1 MKILFLGNNWVGWRT
16 AAFLKESGAQI
27 VGAVL
32 HKPEERKF
40 GKELLETLG
49 LDQGRIFDASMLRDS
64 EVLDAIRS
72 LSPDLGV
79 SAYFGTILKK
89 EFLDIFPE
97 GCINVH
103 PALLPFN
110 RGAHPNVWNIVEGSP
125 AGVTVHYIDEGVDTG
140 RIIAQRFVEV
150 RPIDTG
156 KTLYRRLEKA
166 CLDLFEETWPK
177 FLAGDMEIDHV
188 VAGSGTFHKVADLK
202 TIQEIKPNK
211 LYTARELVDVIRAR
225 TFEPH
230 PGAHM
235 VVDGKKVFM
244 RLELYYEDE
253 DHGGD

>member
-1 MKILFLGNNWVGWRT
+1 MKIIFLGNNWVGWQVARLLRET
-16 AAFLKESGAQI
+16 GADI

-32 HKPEERKF
+32 HKPEDRKF
-40 GKELLETLG
+40 GNEILQTLG
-49 LDQGRIFDASMLRDS
+49 LDEGRIFSASSLRDE
-64 EVLDAIRS
+64 EVLSSIKA
-72 LSPDLGV
+72 LNGDLGV

-125 AGVTVHYIDEGVDTG
+125 AGVTIHYIDEGVDTG
-140 RIIAQRFVEV
+140 RVIAQRFVDV

-166 CLDLFEETWPK
+166 CLDLFENTWPK
-177 FLAGDMEIDHV
+177 FLEGDVKVDTV
-188 VAGSGTFHKVADLK
+188 VAGTGTFHKAADLRD
-202 TIQEIKPNK
+202 IEEIKPNK
-211 LYTARELVDVIRAR
+211 LYTARELVDIIRAR
-225 TFEPH
+225 TFEPY
-230 PGAHM
+230 PGAYM
-235 VVDGKKVFM
+235 IVDGKKVHM

-253 DHGGD
+253 DHGQD